1 MIARSPPA
9 ARFGPTLCAL
19 GLALILS
26 IGPSSAVDAQA
37 VAGQPALSRDR
48 ELVIGTK
55 EAPPFAMKASDGTW
69 SGISIDLW
77 RHMAAQ
83 LGVRFRFVEAANI
96 DDLLT
101 ETANQTFDAAI
112 AAITVTAARQRLVDF
127 TQPFY
132 ATGLGIAVSTGGG
145 SMWEAVWRAFFSFGF
160 LQAVM
165 VLILAA
171 FCVGALLWALE
182 HRHNENFAGFKKG
195 LGSGVWWSA
204 TTMTKAGAAETAP
217 TTLLGRTLAIAWM
230 IASVIAI
237 AIFTAAITST
247 LTKRELLGAVQG
259 LDDLRDVR
267 VGAVANSAGAAYLD
281 RARITHRTFSAAED
295 GLKAVQ
301 ENRIDAFVHDRPLL
315 TWLVLRDHPNRLRM
329 VDTSFDDQNYTVA
342 LPKGSPLRSDLD
354 LALLDQIES
363 EWWQQTL
370 FQYIGK
376 K

>member
-301 ENRIDAFVHDRPLL
+301 ENQINAFVHDRPLL
-315 TWLVLRDHPNRLRM
+315 TWLGTARP
-329 VDTSFDDQNYTVA
+329 
-342 LPKGSPLRSDLD
+342 
-354 LALLDQIES
+354 S
-363 EWWQQTL
+363 E
-370 FQYIGK
+370 
-376 K
+376 

>member
-315 TWLVLRDHPNRLRM
+315 TWLVLRDHPNTLRM

>member
-370 FQYIGK
+370 FQDIGK

>member
-1 MIARSPPA
+1 
-9 ARFGPTLCAL
+9 
-19 GLALILS
+19 
-26 IGPSSAVDAQA
+26 
-37 VAGQPALSRDR
+37 
-48 ELVIGTK
+48 
-55 EAPPFAMKASDGTW
+55 MKASDGTW